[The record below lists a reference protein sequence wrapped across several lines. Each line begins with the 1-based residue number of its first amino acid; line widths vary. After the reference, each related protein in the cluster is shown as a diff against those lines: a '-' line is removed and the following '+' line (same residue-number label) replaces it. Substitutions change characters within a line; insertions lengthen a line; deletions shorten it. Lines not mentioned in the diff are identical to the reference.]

1 MKLPASLDHRKS
13 KRMPEKTFSSASS
26 TMLKPLA
33 VCAGVQ
39 LQQLGIQ
46 PEEMDG
52 VGDDDVASDSSA
64 LGITDMCG
72 SQQTGK
78 FSTDSDYSHKIKRW
92 LLLGRK
98 AMINLDSVLKSRNIT
113 LLTKIH
119 IFKVMIFFSS
129 HVRM

>member
-1 MKLPASLDHRKS
+1 
-13 KRMPEKTFSSASS
+13 MPEKTFSSASS

-98 AMINLDSVLKSRNIT
+98 AMINLDSVLKSRNTT
-113 LLTKIH
+113 LLTKVYIGQAMV
-119 IFKVMIFFSS
+119 FPVVMYRCLR
-129 HVRM
+129 VGP